1 MKTRRPIPLPAL
13 LAAAGAI
20 CCLGAHGA
28 SPDEARGRWLTSE
41 KDGVIEFKAC
51 DDKPAA
57 LCGRI
62 VWDID
67 AGGPKDNCGLLVA
80 QFARWD
86 NDAWREGWVF
96 DPRDNKKY
104 KGVLRVKDGD
114 IHLRAYV
121 GSEVLGQTEQMTRVD
136 QLPEKP
142 ACTKR

>member
-1 MKTRRPIPLPAL
+1 MKTRHPNSLHVL
-13 LAAAGAI
+13 LAAAGAMG
-20 CCLGAHGA
+20 CLGAHAA
-28 SPDEARGRWLTSE
+28 SPDDARGRWLTSE

-62 VWDID
+62 VWDKD

-80 QFARWD
+80 QFARFD

-104 KGVLRVKDGD
+104 KGVLRVKDGG

-136 QLPEKP
+136 QLPESP
-142 ACTKR
+142 ACVKR